1 MLTEEAAQITQPQNA
16 EQLQRKIE
24 KTVDTIIKF
33 SEIQKQTE
41 KSVRQQLQEIVQD
54 ADRLSI
60 SREELRRMLNEG
72 FCSRGPRARMISE
85 SYLRRLLPNGY
96 KYDAKTR
103 LDYRVK
109 QRVEEQRTTDF
120 SKDMD
125 KKGAVDRQPEALL
138 GEKLDK
144 RKEDEVWTATAILE
158 VSGNQ
163 IPLKIT
169 VNSKERKIEHI
180 EINREVMRNCEGF

>member
-1 MLTEEAAQITQPQNA
+1 MLTEETAQITQPQNA

-41 KSVRQQLQEIVQD
+41 KSVRQQLHEIVQD
-54 ADRLSI
+54 ADRLNI

-85 SYLRRLLPNGY
+85 SYLRRLLPDEY

-103 LDYRVK
+103 SDYKVK
-109 QRVEEQRTTDF
+109 QRVEQQRTT
-120 SKDMD
+120 KDID
-125 KKGAVDRQPEALL
+125 KKEAVDRQPEALL
-138 GEKLDK
+138 GENLDK

-180 EINREVMRNCEGF
+180 EINKVMRNGEGF